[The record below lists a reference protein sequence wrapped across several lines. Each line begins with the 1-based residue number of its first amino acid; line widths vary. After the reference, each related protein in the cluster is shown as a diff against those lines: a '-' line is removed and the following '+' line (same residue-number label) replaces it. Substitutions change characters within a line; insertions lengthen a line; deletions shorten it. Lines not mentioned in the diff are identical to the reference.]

1 MIFYQRCTFGQ
12 KKSRLNFGSHS
23 DQDCGSEPGLSW
35 RRSALSQCS
44 LFCLCRGRINGGG
57 DINSLGLLPDK
68 LKTEL
73 ALHVNLETL
82 RKVLCSR
89 LCSFDGLSR

>member
-1 MIFYQRCTFGQ
+1 MNISLY
-12 KKSRLNFGSHS
+12 SNRLV
-23 DQDCGSEPGLSW
+23 ETESW
-35 RRSALSQCS
+35 YLRNRM
-44 LFCLCRGRINGGG
+44 NGGG

-82 RKVLCSR
+82 KKVIILLITVIICG
-89 LCSFDGLSR
+89 D

>member
-1 MIFYQRCTFGQ
+1 MY
-12 KKSRLNFGSHS
+12 
-23 DQDCGSEPGLSW
+23 
-35 RRSALSQCS
+35 
-44 LFCLCRGRINGGG
+44 RGRINGGG

-82 RKVLCSR
+82 RKVTQLLPLRVRCFSMISGGDKLR
-89 LCSFDGLSR
+89 TKYSERMMDKRFSIVLKLRCFDSL

>member
-1 MIFYQRCTFGQ
+1 M
-12 KKSRLNFGSHS
+12 
-23 DQDCGSEPGLSW
+23 
-35 RRSALSQCS
+35 
-44 LFCLCRGRINGGG
+44 NGGG

-82 RKVLCSR
+82 KKVMGMLCWEETAGSSR
-89 LCSFDGLSR
+89 LKTNQMPLCIISVAVS